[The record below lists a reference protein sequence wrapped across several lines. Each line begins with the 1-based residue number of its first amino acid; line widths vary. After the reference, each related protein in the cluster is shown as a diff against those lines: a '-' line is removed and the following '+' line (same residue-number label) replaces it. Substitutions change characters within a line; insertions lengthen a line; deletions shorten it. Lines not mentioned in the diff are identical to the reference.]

1 MQHVPGSIENAA
13 LVTWTPDGR
22 RAEQAYA
29 NLPMLTAIRRG
40 AAGHCP
46 ACGSGRLFSTWLGIV
61 PACANCGAP
70 LGSISADD
78 APPYFTVFIVA
89 HLVIGLQIALDRSVT
104 LSVVTEMMIFLP
116 GTVLLTLALIRPVKG
131 ATVGLM
137 LKLGFMKQDEMK
149 QAGVMP
155 EGADDA

>member
-1 MQHVPGSIENAA
+1 M
-13 LVTWTPDGR
+13 VTWTPDGR
-22 RAEQAYA
+22 RVEQAYA
-29 NLPMLTAIRRG
+29 GLPMLTAMRRG
-40 AAGHCP
+40 AGGHCP
-46 ACGSGRLFSTWLGIV
+46 ACGSGRLFSTWLGVV
-61 PACANCGAP
+61 PVCTQCGAP
-70 LGSISADD
+70 LGLISADD

-89 HLVIGLQIALDRSVT
+89 HVVIGLQIALERSIM
-104 LSVVTEMMIFLP
+104 LSVATEMMIFLP
-116 GTVLLTLALIRPVKG
+116 GTLLLTLGLIRPVKG